1 MIVLVSNGMPR
12 RIQFSNSSY
21 DRFVD
26 GILCIALQYL
36 FRARVGS
43 AENAEA
49 ASIAH
54 PLQVVEPDV
63 VRANRA
69 APLKAGIVLR
79 EVSDELVEIAASVG
93 KVVVKEVELGNAVVA
108 VEVP

>member
-1 MIVLVSNGMPR
+1 MIVFVSNGMPR
-12 RIQFSNSSY
+12 RIQFSKSSY
-21 DRFVD
+21 ERFVD

-54 PLQVVEPDV
+54 PLQVVETERCPGEPRSPIESRDC
-63 VRANRA
+63 
-69 APLKAGIVLR
+69 AP
-79 EVSDELVEIAASVG
+79 
-93 KVVVKEVELGNAVVA
+93 
-108 VEVP
+108 